1 MSPDATN
8 RGGSFVAVVGPSGAG
23 KDTLIDEA
31 RRVFE
36 GRDDI
41 MFVRRVITRDA
52 MIGAEDHDTLT
63 QAAFEQALAEGRFAV
78 DWQAHGLRYGIPRE
92 ALVHVQNGGVAIAN
106 CSRGALAVIQGRFP
120 RVAVISVTARP
131 DVLADRLAA
140 RGRESRADIERRL
153 ARTVPS
159 FEVNADAVEIDN
171 SDSLDLAVARF
182 VKCLSDFA
190 RG

>member
-1 MSPDATN
+1 MSPDAAN
-8 RGGSFVAVVGPSGAG
+8 HDGSFVAVVGPSGAG
-23 KDTLIDEA
+23 KDTLIEHA
-31 RRVFE
+31 RRAFA

-52 MIGAEDHDTLT
+52 MAGAEDHDTLT
-63 QAAFEQALAEGRFAV
+63 QAAFEQALADGRFAV

-92 ALVHVQNGGVAIAN
+92 ALVHVQNGGTAIAN
-106 CSRGALAVIQGRFP
+106 CSRGALEQVLERFP
-120 RVAVISVTARP
+120 RVVVFSITARP
-131 DVLADRLAA
+131 EVLADRLAA

-159 FEVNADAVEIDN
+159 FEVNRDAVEIDN